1 MIGEADPGMETVEN
15 LHTLAPLLEQLDER
29 ERSIV
34 RMRFGQ
40 EMTQSQIGA
49 ELGVSQMHVSRLL
62 ARIVKQLRAGMSV
75 EA

>member
-1 MIGEADPGMETVEN
+1 
-15 LHTLAPLLEQLDER
+15 APLLEQLDDR
-29 ERSIV
+29 ERRIV
-34 RMRFGQ
+34 QMRFGA

-62 ARIVKQLRAGMSV
+62 SRIVQQLRKGMSV

>member
-1 MIGEADPGMETVEN
+1 MEAVEN
-15 LHTLAPLLEQLDER
+15 LHALAPLLEKLDDR
-29 ERSIV
+29 ERRIV
-34 RMRFGQ
+34 QMRFGQ

-62 ARIVKQLRAGMSV
+62 ARIVQQLRAGMDV